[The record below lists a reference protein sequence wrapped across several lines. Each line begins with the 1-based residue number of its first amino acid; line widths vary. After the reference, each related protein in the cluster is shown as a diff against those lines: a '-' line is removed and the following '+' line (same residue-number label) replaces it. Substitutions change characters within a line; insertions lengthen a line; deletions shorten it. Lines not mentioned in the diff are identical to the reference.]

1 MVLFILK
8 EGSIKLKERS
18 LPKIFFWNMLGSL
31 SSAAVSVI
39 LLFIVTRTLSSESA
53 DLYSFAYAIANL
65 LVIVAGFQV
74 RDFQATDIKEKYSF
88 DTYLATRFLTN
99 ISMILILLGYLILNP
114 STYENFW
121 IIFWVS
127 FFRVSEA
134 LSDVF
139 QGLFQQKERLDI
151 AGQSLFFR
159 NIISTITFTVLLLF
173 SKNLLLSIVFQTLTS
188 FIVVL
193 FFDFPKSKLFHRI
206 NISTVKIKDISNI
219 LKDCFPLFI
228 NAFLLVSIYNQPKY
242 ALNDIFNKGLIEAGV
257 QRDFSILFT
266 PIFAMNLM
274 IVFLRPMITQLAIFK
289 EENKISHFIT
299 YKNNLFKIL
308 WGTSILICL
317 GGAIAAIPILNI
329 IYGTRLD
336 QYQISF
342 VILLLGGIAS
352 TFSTVCDNIL
362 TVFRKHHYLVISFLA
377 GYLVSIL
384 TAEPLVSQYGI
395 FGASL
400 SFLISM
406 IAWLSVSLIIYFM
419 TNPYTFLRRR
429 K

>member
-1 MVLFILK
+1 METRAK
-8 EGSIKLKERS
+8 
-18 LPKIFFWNMLGSL
+18 KIFFWNILGSM
-31 SSAAVSVI
+31 SSAAVSVV
-39 LLFIVTRTLSSESA
+39 LLFIVTRVLSSVSA

-65 LVIVAGFQV
+65 FVIIASFQV

-88 DTYLATRFLTN
+88 DAYLVTRL
-99 ISMILILLGYLILNP
+99 ISNFFMIVILVSYLILNS
-114 STYENFW
+114 STYSNFW

-151 AGQSLFFR
+151 AGQSLFLR
-159 NIISTITFTVLLLF
+159 NTISTLAFALSLLF
-173 SKNLLLSIVFQTLTS
+173 SRNLLLSVIIQTVVS
-188 FIVVL
+188 FL
-193 FFDFPKSKLFHRI
+193 FIALFDVPKSKLFHVIDFSNVRI
-206 NISTVKIKDISNI
+206 NDIFNI

-242 ALNDIFNKGLIEAGV
+242 ALNVIFNKGIIESGV

-274 IVFLRPMITQLAIFK
+274 IVFLRPMITQLAVFK
-289 EENKISHFIT
+289 EENKVKRFII

-308 WGTSILICL
+308 WITSILIYVV
-317 GGAIAAIPILNI
+317 GAIVAIPLMNI
-329 IYGTRLD
+329 IYGTDLE
-336 QYQISF
+336 QYHCSF
-342 VILLLGGIAS
+342 LVLLLGGIAS

-362 TVFRKHHYLVISFLA
+362 TVFRKQHYLVISFIV
-377 GYLVSIL
+377 GYLVSIFI
-384 TAEPLVSQYGI
+384 TEPLVLKFEV

-406 IAWLSVSLIIYFM
+406 LAWLSVSLIIYF
-419 TNPYTFLRRR
+419 TVNPYTFFR
-429 K
+429 KNK

>member
-1 MVLFILK
+1 MKESLIILK
-8 EGSIKLKERS
+8 VVS
-18 LPKIFFWNMLGSL
+18 PQKIFFWNILGSL

-39 LLFIVTRTLSSESA
+39 LLFIVTRILSSESA
-53 DLYSFAYAIANL
+53 DLYSFSYAIANL

-88 DTYLATRFLTN
+88 DAYLTTRFLTN
-99 ISMILILLGYLILNP
+99 ILMILILLGYLILNS
-114 STYENFW
+114 STHENFW

-159 NIISTITFTVLLLF
+159 NIISTISFAVLLFF

-206 NISTVKIKDISNI
+206 NISTVKLKDIYSI
-219 LKDCFPLFI
+219 LKDCLPLFI

-242 ALNDIFNKGLIEAGV
+242 ALNDIFNRGLIEAGV

-274 IVFLRPMITQLAIFK
+274 IVFLRPMVTQLAIPP
-289 EENKISHFIT
+289 NKRMM
-299 YKNNLFKIL
+299 K
-308 WGTSILICL
+308 LI
-317 GGAIAAIPILNI
+317 
-329 IYGTRLD
+329 
-336 QYQISF
+336 
-342 VILLLGGIAS
+342 
-352 TFSTVCDNIL
+352 
-362 TVFRKHHYLVISFLA
+362 
-377 GYLVSIL
+377 
-384 TAEPLVSQYGI
+384 
-395 FGASL
+395 
-400 SFLISM
+400 
-406 IAWLSVSLIIYFM
+406 
-419 TNPYTFLRRR
+419 
-429 K
+429 